1 MHPLRPLKPNKL
13 IKVLNSL
20 GFVAVRQRGSHISFR
35 HADGRTTL
43 VPVHSGEEIDR
54 HLLNKIIKKDLG
66 MEIEDFMKL
75 V

>member
-1 MHPLRPLKPNKL
+1 MYALRPVKPYKL
-13 IKVLNSL
+13 IKVLKSL

-35 HADGRTTL
+35 HPDGRSTL
-43 VPVHSGEEIDR
+43 VPAHSGEEIDR

-66 MEIEDFMKL
+66 MEIEDFMRL